1 MKAPDFL
8 TKAPSTTI
16 TWAAI
21 AGFSAASIWG
31 VVDTFT
37 GFDPSA
43 LLVGNSVALAS
54 GVIGKLVKEKRY
66 KMVPRTEK

>member
-1 MKAPDFL
+1 MKAPDLL

-21 AGFSAASIWG
+21 AGFAAASIWG

-37 GFDPSA
+37 AFAPSA
-43 LLVGNSVALAS
+43 LLVGNSVALAG
-54 GVIGKLVKEKRY
+54 GVVGKLVKEKRY
-66 KMVPRTEK
+66 QMVPRPKK